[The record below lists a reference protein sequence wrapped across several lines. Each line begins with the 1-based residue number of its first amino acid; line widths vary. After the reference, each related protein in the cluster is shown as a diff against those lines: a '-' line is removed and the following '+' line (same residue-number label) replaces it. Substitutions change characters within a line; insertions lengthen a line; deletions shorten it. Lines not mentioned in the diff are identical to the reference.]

1 MDIMQIFT
9 EVDFHTGPRR
19 KSQRSTRWLPATLF
33 KCPDIILLFDLDN
46 LNMHSF
52 EPAVHLS
59 AFVHEALMPLLSY
72 LGQERLPC

>member
-1 MDIMQIFT
+1 LILILAQGEKVSAEQGGCRLLYSSARI
-9 EVDFHTGPRR
+9 
-19 KSQRSTRWLPATLF
+19 L
-33 KCPDIILLFDLDN
+33 LLFDLDN

-72 LGQERLPC
+72 LGQERLPF